1 MLKTCLSALLI
12 LAAAQQPS
20 QPQPKPGFTSS
31 VTVVEVDVVVTDKSG
46 RLVRGLRQ
54 QDFAIAEDGRPVEIA
69 SFSALDAPAASA
81 DALMPPPDQSGSAFA
96 ANERSQDG
104 RLVLIV
110 LDDVQIGFT
119 AGRMKT
125 VKQVARRAVERLG
138 PDDVAG
144 VMMTSGRSS
153 AQTEFT
159 TDRARLL
166 AAIDRFMPQGEH
178 DLPDIASGLPT
189 VDGAGSATDLRQD
202 KRTYSAITRLTG
214 AARTLGT
221 IPHRRKGVL
230 LISQGFP
237 RIGDTADAIREFML
251 TAQRHNIA
259 VYTVDPCGLETDAG
273 CTRTTRQNLRSM
285 AEETG
290 GFATINSNAP
300 DAAVDRMLAET
311 GTYYLLGYYSPAAPN
326 DGKRHRISVTTRVP
340 DVEIRAR
347 EGYESPSRTAKAVNG
362 TPLELLTGSAIQTAG
377 LTMRVVAIPTPL
389 ATAPSAAVIVG
400 IELPTIVATRAGR
413 VDFAV
418 TAIDQ
423 EGKARSRVRFTTRFS
438 RADTKSS
445 SWTRTGSRIDLPP
458 GDYQLRVAAVGG
470 DKTQGSVYL
479 DVSVP
484 KFDGNVGVGGLS
496 LGAASAVAV
505 TEADRL
511 RGVLTLIPLATN
523 DLAPGVPVEGQI
535 PIRVDKK
542 LASSPLTITSM
553 LVREDGTTLPL
564 DRTEATGRDYAGAG
578 GKVYRVALPAT
589 LAAGRYRLA
598 VEISLGRTTVARDL
612 GFSVLP

>member
-54 QDFAIAEDGRPVEIA
+54 EDFAIAEDGRPVEIA
-69 SFSALDAPAASA
+69 SFSAVDAPAAPA
-81 DALMPPPDQSGSAFA
+81 DAPMPPSDRSGSAFA
-96 ANERSQDG
+96 ANERPRDG

-400 IELPTIVATRAGR
+400 IELPTTVATRAGR
-413 VDFAV
+413 VEFAV

-423 EGKARSRVRFTTRFS
+423 GGKARSRVRFTTRFS
-438 RADTKSS
+438 RADTKAS

-458 GDYQLRVAAVGG
+458 GDYQLRVAAIGG

-511 RGVLTLIPLATN
+511 RGVLALIPLATN
-523 DLAPGVPVEGQI
+523 ELAPGVPVEGQI

-564 DRTEATGRDYAGAG
+564 DRTEAAGRDYAGAG

-598 VEISLGRTTVARDL
+598 VEVSLGRTTVARDL

>member
-1 MLKTCLSALLI
+1 
-12 LAAAQQPS
+12 
-20 QPQPKPGFTSS
+20 
-31 VTVVEVDVVVTDKSG
+31 
-46 RLVRGLRQ
+46 
-54 QDFAIAEDGRPVEIA
+54 
-69 SFSALDAPAASA
+69 
-81 DALMPPPDQSGSAFA
+81 
-96 ANERSQDG
+96 
-104 RLVLIV
+104 
-110 LDDVQIGFT
+110 
-119 AGRMKT
+119 
-125 VKQVARRAVERLG
+125 
-138 PDDVAG
+138 
-144 VMMTSGRSS
+144 MTT
-153 AQTEFT
+153 Q
-159 TDRARLL
+159 L
-166 AAIDRFMPQGEH
+166 
-178 DLPDIASGLPT
+178 
-189 VDGAGSATDLRQD
+189 
-202 KRTYSAITRLTG
+202 
-214 AARTLGT
+214 
-221 IPHRRKGVL
+221 
-230 LISQGFP
+230 
-237 RIGDTADAIREFML
+237 
-251 TAQRHNIA
+251 
-259 VYTVDPCGLETDAG
+259 
-273 CTRTTRQNLRSM
+273 
-285 AEETG
+285 
-290 GFATINSNAP
+290 
-300 DAAVDRMLAET
+300 
-311 GTYYLLGYYSPAAPN
+311 
-326 DGKRHRISVTTRVP
+326 P

-347 EGYESPSRTAKAVNG
+347 EGYESPSRAAKAVNG
-362 TPLELLTGSAIQTAG
+362 TPLELLTRSAIQTAG

-400 IELPTIVATRAGR
+400 IELPTIAATRAGR

-484 KFDGNVGVGGLS
+484 KFDGDVGVGGLS

-553 LVREDGTTLPL
+553 LVREDGTALPL

-598 VEISLGRTTVARDL
+598 VEIGLGRTTVARDL